1 MKQDIQLKLQ
11 AYLDGELPP
20 GEAESVAA
28 LVAGSPEA
36 RDLLT
41 ELTNTRAAIAAH
53 AGDLKTPAARD
64 FYWSGIRREIERQER
79 AAQPHSEAN
88 PGSILAGLRRMLIP
102 ASGVAVVLLAGML
115 AWPPLRD
122 SGKLMVE
129 ETETTFADA
138 GAFTYRDYASGT
150 TLVWVDYPA
159 ENDFTGMDV
168 GDILD
173 FN

>member
-11 AYLDGELPP
+11 AYLDGELPQ
-20 GEAESVAA
+20 GEAKSVAA
-28 LVAGSPEA
+28 LIASNPEA
-36 RDLLT
+36 CELLT

-53 AGDLKTPAARD
+53 EVNLKVPASRD
-64 FYWSGIRREIERQER
+64 YYWSGIRREIERQEQ
-79 AAQPHSEAN
+79 AAQSRSEGN
-88 PGSILAGLRRMLIP
+88 SISIFAMLRRILVP

-115 AWPPLRD
+115 AWRPLHNP
-122 SGKLMVE
+122 GNLTIE
-129 ETETTFADA
+129 ETDTTFTDA

-159 ENDFTGMDV
+159 ENDFAEMNLD
-168 GDILD
+168 DILE